1 MALVLLVQGTR
12 LSPTTLY
19 RFQYTSLQILDENS
33 LLADLPRSLKLQME
47 IIMHQEIFLRLP
59 LFRVCAVEE
68 ILFMVEALKPGV
80 AIPGEPLIRQ
90 V

>member
-1 MALVLLVQGTR
+1 M
-12 LSPTTLY
+12 S
-19 RFQYTSLQILDENS
+19 
-33 LLADLPRSLKLQME
+33 
-47 IIMHQEIFLRLP
+47 QEIFLRLP

-90 V
+90 VRNRSCNHIYATICNRACSHVQ